1 MFMWS
6 ISIMIISLP
15 YGLHEA
21 LSNVYEAKL
30 GAKILIIHLFKGHMK
45 RYPDHIELYTGMSS

>member
-1 MFMWS
+1 MFMGS
-6 ISIMIISLP
+6 ISKMIISLP

-30 GAKILIIHLFKGHMK
+30 GAKILIIHVFKPK
-45 RYPDHIELYTGMSS
+45 

>member
-21 LSNVYEAKL
+21 LSNVYETKL
-30 GAKILIIHLFKGHMK
+30 DAKILIIHVFKPK
-45 RYPDHIELYTGMSS
+45 